1 MVTASSY
8 VKLQDAF
15 AAERNA
21 VGGWKLIGYT
31 VPASNNF
38 NYAGQIADANTVEI
52 SSSLAKIGWQANNK
66 VVLNDCTLSG
76 TTGGCFWDIK
86 LSQGAN
92 GGQIAYAACLTGN
105 AAPLTANFTAIST
118 PGSTC
123 TVSASVVSSSG
134 S

>member
-1 MVTASSY
+1 MAVFFVSTY

-38 NYAGQIADANTVEI
+38 NYAGQIADANTVEFV
-52 SSSLAKIGWQANNK
+52 SCQNWLAGEHK
-66 VVLNDCTLSG
+66 VVLNDCALSS

-105 AAPLTANFTAIST
+105 AAPLTTNFTAIST

-123 TVSASVVSSSG
+123 AVSTSVVSSSG

>member
-1 MVTASSY
+1 M
-8 VKLQDAF
+8 KLQDAF

-38 NYAGQIADANTVEI
+38 SYAGAIGESATVEI
-52 SSSLAKIGWQANNK
+52 SSSLQSVGWQANNK
-66 VVLNDCTLSG
+66 VVLNDCTVSG
-76 TTGGCFWDIK
+76 GTGTCFWDIK
-86 LSQGAN
+86 LSQGSN
-92 GGQIAYAACLTGN
+92 GGQIAYAACLTSS

-118 PGSTC
+118 PGNDC
-123 TVSASVVSSSG
+123 TVSASAVSTSSG